1 MPWLESNVISFRYLF
16 LWWLSV
22 KPPLN
27 FSCTGSSMED
37 NQIVNKKK
45 RKKKVKQ
52 ATIEEIEV
60 PEDEPPSG
68 IYKKSS
74 QQKEATGRI
83 PDHTNITMTSSER
96 KKMSDLGRTASNSG
110 VSDAKQGAMTDVK
123 AHRRAIS
130 LGSSEIVRHKRDVY
144 GIDQDPSSNFE
155 VPSCSRKDKSEQDFG
170 KTESTKYTSFD
181 DMKNGSDNVT
191 SKNENDNLKREIS
204 RSESIDHDDSV
215 ENSDYTNI
223 LSKLA
228 TLSTSF
234 KSSFT
239 TGFLQRGPSK
249 DKEDPSQVSDP
260 VNAQFQIKTEGLSI
274 GKKDDDDVASLV
286 EDDNNS
292 FMRTAK
298 LEVSEEVVGDTPT
311 DSPKK
316 TNDAQPELSGK
327 LPVEGA
333 KQHKSLATS
342 LSTPIPVKPQNE
354 ASLISQSQDDA
365 VLGNQTANDYFEKV
379 LAKGDSLTPRE
390 FALDTDKVEALRT
403 PPPTPADSFIRDR
416 TYDISSKEGSTSLES
431 SGLEQKLSD
440 LEQKEI
446 AEAKS
451 EISTGVDE
459 MVSNIQDTKNRGLE
473 ADRTN
478 TIKNERANTMD
489 DSESASINSR

>member
-1 MPWLESNVISFRYLF
+1 
-16 LWWLSV
+16 
-22 KPPLN
+22 
-27 FSCTGSSMED
+27 MED
-37 NQIVNKKK
+37 HQIMNKKK

-74 QQKEATGRI
+74 QQKEAAGRI
-83 PDHTNITMTSSER
+83 PDHPSITMMSSER
-96 KKMSDLGRTASNSG
+96 KKMSDVGRTASNSG
-110 VSDAKQGAMTDVK
+110 VLDAKQGAVTDVK
-123 AHRRAIS
+123 AHRRATS
-130 LGSSEIVRHKRDVY
+130 LGSSEIVKHKRDIY
-144 GIDQDPSSNFE
+144 GIDQDLSSNFE
-155 VPSCSRKDKSEQDFG
+155 VPSFSPKYKSEQDLG

-181 DMKNGSDNVT
+181 DMKNGSNDVT
-191 SKNENDNLKREIS
+191 SKTENDNVKREIN
-204 RSESIDHDDSV
+204 RFESIDHDDSV

-249 DKEDPSQVSDP
+249 DKENLSPVSGP
-260 VNAQFQIKTEGLSI
+260 VNTQFQIKTEGLSS

-298 LEVSEEVVGDTPT
+298 LEMSEEIVGDTPT

-316 TNDAQPELSGK
+316 VNDAQSGLSGK

-342 LSTPIPVKPQNE
+342 LSTPIPVKSQNE

-365 VLGNQTANDYFEKV
+365 VLGNQTANDYFERV

-390 FALDTDKVEALRT
+390 FAVDRDKVEALRT

-416 TYDISSKEGSTSLES
+416 TCDINSKEGSTSLES

-446 AEAKS
+446 AVAKS
-451 EISTGVDE
+451 EISTGLDE
-459 MVSNIQDTKNRGLE
+459 MVSNVQDTQDRGLE
-473 ADRTN
+473 ADRIN
-478 TIKNERANTMD
+478 TIKNKRTNTMD
-489 DSESASINSR
+489 DSESTSINSR